1 MPIRLPYNMTSRGG
15 GGEDSDDDES
25 GEDLLEQGRRRAR
38 SVVDG
43 FVDFAFQGNVLEI
56 AFGLM

>member
-1 MPIRLPYNMTSRGG
+1 MPPRVNNNDSF
-15 GGEDSDDDES
+15 ESDD
-25 GEDLLEQGRRRAR
+25 EDDTLLEHGARRAR
-38 SVVDG
+38 RVVNG